1 MGAVREHGYVPIFS
15 LLPQGIKPLIHR
27 REQWEHEKI
36 GRGRD
41 GRIEGGKELKFG
53 EPGFILGF
61 VLSEDLLM
69 V

>member
-1 MGAVREHGYVPIFS
+1 MREHGYVPIFS

-27 REQWEHEKI
+27 WEQWEHEKI

-61 VLSEDLLM
+61 VLSENLLM

>member
-1 MGAVREHGYVPIFS
+1 MREHGYVPIFS

-61 VLSEDLLM
+61 VLCFGCCC